1 MTHLLELIVF
11 FDLPAMAT
19 FAVGFVLWHLG
30 IREPF
35 VLTFLS
41 LLLGA
46 GPVYVVQLR
55 KPQPEKP
62 TAWGNRRKVGRPEE
76 NTHPAAR

>member
-1 MTHLLELIVF
+1 MIPFIELVVF
-11 FDLPAMAT
+11 FDLAAVAT

-35 VLTFLS
+35 TLTFLS

-46 GPVYVVQLR
+46 GPAYILQLR

-62 TAWGNRRKVGRPEE
+62 TASGNRRKVGRPEE

>member
-1 MTHLLELIVF
+1 MIPIELILF
-11 FDLPAMAT
+11 LDLPAVAT

-35 VLTFLS
+35 TLAFLS

-46 GPVYVVQLR
+46 GPFYIFGTR
-55 KPQPEKP
+55 RSRPEKP
-62 TAWGNRRKVGRPEE
+62 PASGNRRKVGRPEE
-76 NTHPAAR
+76 NTHPAFR

>member
-1 MTHLLELIVF
+1 MTHLLELILY
-11 FDLPAMAT
+11 FDVPAMAT

-35 VLTFLS
+35 TLTFLS

-46 GPVYVVQLR
+46 GPVYILQSR
-55 KPQPEKP
+55 RSRSAKP
-62 TAWGNRRKVGRPEE
+62 TASGNRRRVGRPEE

>member
-1 MTHLLELIVF
+1 MTHLLELILF
-11 FDLPAMAT
+11 FDVPALAT

-35 VLTFLS
+35 TLTFLS

-46 GPVYVVQLR
+46 GPVYIFGTKR
-55 KPQPEKP
+55 SRSEKP
-62 TAWGNRRKVGRPEE
+62 TTSGNRRKVGRPEE
-76 NTHPAAR
+76 NTHPAFR